1 MVWLTQSYKDWG
13 LSQWNNL
20 FLLDLPG
27 DAFSHRVKAKRKVS
41 MTGVKLNPDSDVV
54 GTKIR
59 SLGFQLP

>member
-27 DAFSHRVKAKRKVS
+27 DAFSHKVKAKMKGT
-41 MTGVKLNPDSDVV
+41 MTGVKLNPDSDDV
-54 GTKIR
+54 GTKFKIIE
-59 SLGFQLP
+59 FQLP